1 VVVIAAPTLPP
12 ATATPVEVAALPA
25 EPAAAAA
32 DLADDAAAVDPSP
45 DLAPYLVFGG
55 LVVALVGVL
64 LLVTWRRRTA

>member
-25 EPAAAAA
+25 EPAAAADLVA
-32 DLADDAAAVDPSP
+32 DTAVDSAL
-45 DLAPYLVFGG
+45 DLTPYLVFGG